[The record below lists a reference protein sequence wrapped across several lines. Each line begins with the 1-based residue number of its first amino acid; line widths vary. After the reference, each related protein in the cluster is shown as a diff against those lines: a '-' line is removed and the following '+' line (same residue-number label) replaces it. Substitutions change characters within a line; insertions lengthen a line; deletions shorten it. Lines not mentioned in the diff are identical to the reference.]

1 HDAPAH
7 AGEASAPVGGA
18 HASSGGEVV
27 ARPSRP
33 SGGAGLGGYPVA
45 APRGPRQCMH
55 TGAPLTPS
63 QVIVAVISQDPHTGQ
78 LARMDYSLDGW
89 AAARAAGTTSDDR
102 ILGFWKTHVS
112 TPGAKAK
119 PLLDDEALLDLFNQ
133 SDAPSDAGSDGPSPR
148 ANLRLVL
155 ALLMI
160 RRRLLSHEG
169 NKGSTMLV
177 RPRGVPRPPE
187 GPPLLEVID
196 PGLSEAAIAETLA
209 ELESLGMG
217 EQADAAPQ
225 PAPATSEG
233 RVS

>member
-1 HDAPAH
+1 
-7 AGEASAPVGGA
+7 
-18 HASSGGEVV
+18 
-27 ARPSRP
+27 
-33 SGGAGLGGYPVA
+33 
-45 APRGPRQCMH
+45 MH
-55 TGAPLTPS
+55 TGAPLAPG
-63 QVIVAVISQDPHTGQ
+63 QVIVAVISQDPHSGH
-78 LARMDYSLDGW
+78 LARLDYSLDGW
-89 AAARAAGTTSDDR
+89 AAARAAGVTRDDR

-133 SDAPSDAGSDGPSPR
+133 SDAPAPGSDGPSPR

-217 EQADAAPQ
+217 EQPDGSVPAVAA
-225 PAPATSEG
+225 AAEG
-233 RVS
+233 RAS